1 MGRGGGRSGG
11 LKGQGHGEGLQG
23 GSGSSGAHGGSG
35 SSGAHGGSGSLG
47 GHGGS
52 GSTGGHGGS
61 NSEAAAPAPAS
72 TAGALLYPPQKNSF
86 FLTESALK
94 KQQSRTD
101 APFLF
106 HLPRKESDIFFP
118 HLWPVNIL
126 IAIAIVLHVYSMYV
140 FGNLCVARLSCFLSL
155 SVNSHYWMFIKAYK
169 W

>member
-1 MGRGGGRSGG
+1 M
-11 LKGQGHGEGLQG
+11 
-23 GSGSSGAHGGSG
+23 
-35 SSGAHGGSGSLG
+35 
-47 GHGGS
+47 
-52 GSTGGHGGS
+52 
-61 NSEAAAPAPAS
+61 
-72 TAGALLYPPQKNSF
+72 GALEASKDRDTGKASRADQGAREPMADQGAREPMVDQGAWAAMADQEAREAMVGPTPRPRPQPPPLRLEPYYTPQKIFSF

-155 SVNSHYWMFIKAYK
+155 SVNSHY
-169 W
+169 